1 MRRLLTLCAF
11 VALAASLA
19 TAGVTG
25 TIYQN
30 VPNPGNASDA
40 NNYAAGL
47 PHADFNSP
55 DINYQSWVGGYT
67 PAGFLNNPV
76 FFNQANGF
84 NPNATLN
91 NIAIFISGQTF
102 LNAGNNAFSVGHDDG
117 TVIDFTLLGLVVN
130 QPGPT
135 APTITNFNVFAPAAG
150 MYSFTLEY
158 TECCGPPAEL
168 VWQINN
174 APIGPGVPE
183 PASLAL
189 LGSGLIG
196 LAGRIRKRMQ

>member
-1 MRRLLTLCAF
+1 MRKLLTLTLF
-11 VALAASLA
+11 VALAVSWAA
-19 TAGVTG
+19 ADVTG

-30 VPNPGNASDA
+30 VPNPGNAADA
-40 NNYAAGL
+40 ANYAAGL
-47 PHADFNSP
+47 AHADFNSP
-55 DINYQSWVGGYT
+55 SINYQSWVGGYT
-67 PAGFLNNPV
+67 VAGFLNNPV

-84 NPNATLN
+84 NPSANLN
-91 NIAIFISGQTF
+91 NVAIFISGQTY
-102 LNAGNNAFSVGHDDG
+102 LNAGNNLFSVGHDDG
-117 TVIDFTLLGLVVN
+117 TVINFALLGLVVN

-135 APTITNFNVFAPAAG
+135 APTITNFNVVAPTAG

-174 APIGPGVPE
+174 APIGPTVPE

-196 LAGRIRKRMQ
+196 LAGTIRKRLM